1 MSCLGG
7 LLRKK
12 RAYVFWPFRLVH
24 QRGVAQT
31 VLVLLIIP
39 CRGWGVDVGLF
50 HNGTPRLLTPKKGQA
65 DSDSPFGFGA
75 VAWGH
80 VLKNRFRFNVSSF
93 LGVRYYDGS

>member
-1 MSCLGG
+1 MSSRFL
-7 LLRKK
+7 
-12 RAYVFWPFRLVH
+12 VEFRDEN
-24 QRGVAQT
+24 
-31 VLVLLIIP
+31 P
-39 CRGWGVDVGLF
+39 
-50 HNGTPRLLTPKKGQA
+50 QA